1 MLKLFYRYLKPYK
14 WMVFL
19 APVFMIVE
27 VAMELVQ
34 PRFMAR
40 IIDKGIAHGDL
51 RCIWI
56 TSLIMLGTTAV
67 GMIGGVGCTIFSSM
81 AAQYFG
87 TDLREALFKKVLGLS
102 FAETDRF
109 STASMITRLTQDV
122 QQVQQMIGMSLRMLV
137 RQPFMLVGGISMA
150 MHIHP
155 KLALILL
162 VLIPPLIVLVTIT
175 FKYSR
180 PMFMAIQTK
189 TDALNAVLQENLTG
203 VRVVKAFVRED
214 YESEKFGKSNKS
226 LADQHLTT
234 SRFMSGMMPAMM
246 FLMNLGIIAVLWIG
260 GWTIRRG
267 ELTVGEVVAMVN
279 YITQILFSFMFAS
292 FIMTDIARS
301 KVSAERLNEVLDSET
316 SVRNDGTLKAEA
328 TTGGGTSVVFDH
340 VTFRYPGASGP
351 AILQDISFELKPGET
366 MAILGST
373 GSGKSTLVHLLP
385 RFYDIDSGMVAIDG
399 HNVQE
404 YELSELRSLMG
415 MVLQESVLFSGTI
428 AENIRWGNPD
438 ATDEQVVEVAKAAQ
452 AYEFITRF
460 KDGFKTIVGQRGV
473 TLSGGQKQRLSI
485 ARALLKKPRLLI
497 LDDSTSALDGTTE
510 QKLRAGIREWCKGIT
525 VIQIAQRIST
535 VKTADKILVLQDGK
549 IVGLGKHDELSKT
562 CRVYQEIVESQ
573 ES

>member
-1 MLKLFYRYLKPYK
+1 MLKLLRYLKPYK
-14 WMVFL
+14 WL
-19 APVFMIVE
+19 AMLGPLFMFIE
-27 VAMELVQ
+27 VAMELLQ

-40 IIDKGIAHGDL
+40 IIDKGIANGDL
-51 RCIWI
+51 HCIWM
-56 TSLIMLGTTAV
+56 TSAIMLGTTAI

-87 TDLREALFKKVLGLS
+87 TDMREALFSKVLGLS

-122 QQVQQMIGMSLRMLV
+122 QQVQQMIGMALRMLV
-137 RQPFMLVGGISMA
+137 REPLMLIGGISMA
-150 MHIHP
+150 LHIHP
-155 KLALILL
+155 KLATVLA
-162 VLIPPLIVLVTIT
+162 VLIPPLVILVLII

-180 PMFMAIQTK
+180 PMFMSIQTK

-203 VRVVKAFVRED
+203 VRVIKAFVRED
-214 YESEKFGKSNKS
+214 YENEKFGDANKT
-226 LADQHLTT
+226 LADQHIRTA
-234 SRFMSGMMPAMM
+234 RFMSGMMPSMM
-246 FLMNLGIIAVLWIG
+246 FLMNLGILGVLWIG
-260 GWTIRRG
+260 GWTVRKG
-267 ELTVGEVVAMVN
+267 ELSVGEVVAMVN

-292 FIMTDIARS
+292 FVMTDIARS
-301 KVSAERLNEVLDSET
+301 KVSAERINEVLDAET
-316 SVRNDGTLKAEA
+316 SVRNDGTLKAES
-328 TTGGGTSVVFDH
+328 TTGGGASVSFEH

-351 AILQDISFELKPGET
+351 AILQDINFDLKPGET

-385 RFYDIDSGMVAIDG
+385 RFYDIESGVVKIDG
-399 HNVQE
+399 HPVQD
-404 YELSELRSLMG
+404 YELSELRSMMG

-452 AYEFITRF
+452 AYDFITRF
-460 KDGFKTIVGQRGV
+460 KEGFKTIVGQRGV

-510 QKLRAGIREWCKGIT
+510 QKLRVGIREWCKGIT

-573 ES
+573 EN

>member
-40 IIDKGIAHGDL
+40 IIDKGIAQGDL

-214 YESEKFGKSNKS
+214 YENEKFGKSNKS

-301 KVSAERLNEVLDSET
+301 KVSAERLN
-316 SVRNDGTLKAEA
+316 
-328 TTGGGTSVVFDH
+328 
-340 VTFRYPGASGP
+340 
-351 AILQDISFELKPGET
+351 
-366 MAILGST
+366 ST

-399 HNVQE
+399 HNVQD

>member
-1 MLKLFYRYLKPYK
+1 MLKLLRYLKPYK
-14 WMVFL
+14 WL
-19 APVFMIVE
+19 ALLGPVFMFIE
-27 VAMELVQ
+27 VAMELLQ

-40 IIDKGIAHGDL
+40 IIDKGIAQGDL
-51 RCIWI
+51 HCIWV
-56 TSLIMLGTTAV
+56 TSAIMLGTTAI
-67 GMIGGVGCTIFSSM
+67 GMLGGVGCTIFSSM

-87 TDLREALFKKVLGLS
+87 TDLREALFSKVLGLS
-102 FAETDRF
+102 FAETNRF

-122 QQVQQMIGMSLRMLV
+122 QQVQQMIGMALRMLV
-137 RQPFMLVGGISMA
+137 REPLMLIGGISMA
-150 MHIHP
+150 LHIHP
-155 KLALILL
+155 KLALVLAF
-162 VLIPPLIVLVTIT
+162 LIPPLVILVLII

-180 PMFMAIQTK
+180 PMFMSVQTK

-214 YESEKFGKSNKS
+214 YETEKFGNANKT
-226 LADQHLTT
+226 LADQHIRTA
-234 SRFMSGMMPAMM
+234 RFMSGMMPAMM
-246 FLMNLGIIAVLWIG
+246 FLMNLGILAVLWIG
-260 GWTIRRG
+260 GWTVRRG
-267 ELTVGEVVAMVN
+267 ELSVGEVVAMVT

-301 KVSAERLNEVLDSET
+301 KVSAERINEVLDSEV

-328 TTGGGTSVVFDH
+328 TTGGGASVAFDH

-366 MAILGST
+366 MAIMGST

-385 RFYDIDSGMVAIDG
+385 RFYDVDSGSVIIDG

-438 ATDEQVVEVAKAAQ
+438 ATDEQVVEVAQAAQ
-452 AYEFITRF
+452 AHGFITNF
-460 KDGFKTIVGQRGV
+460 KEGFKTIVGQRGV

-510 QKLRAGIREWCKGIT
+510 QKLRAGIREWCKGVT

-535 VKTADKILVLQDGK
+535 VKNADKILVLQDGK
-549 IVGLGKHDELSKT
+549 IVGLGTHDELFKT

>member
-1 MLKLFYRYLKPYK
+1 MLKLLRYLKPYK
-14 WMVFL
+14 WL
-19 APVFMIVE
+19 ALMGPIFMFIE
-27 VAMELVQ
+27 VAMELLQ

-40 IIDKGIAHGDL
+40 IIDKGIAQGDL
-51 RCIWI
+51 RCIWV
-56 TSLIMLGTTAV
+56 TSAIMLGTTAV
-67 GMIGGVGCTIFSSM
+67 GMLGGVGCTIFASM

-87 TDLREALFKKVLGLS
+87 TDLREALFSKVLGLS
-102 FAETDRF
+102 FAETNRF

-137 RQPFMLVGGISMA
+137 REPLMLIGGISMA
-150 MHIHP
+150 LHIHP
-155 KLALILL
+155 KLAIVIA
-162 VLIPPLIVLVTIT
+162 VLIPPLVILVLII

-180 PMFMAIQTK
+180 PMFMSVQTK

-203 VRVVKAFVRED
+203 VRVVKAFVREE
-214 YESEKFGKSNKS
+214 YENEKFGDANKT
-226 LADQHLTT
+226 LADQNIRTA
-234 SRFMSGMMPAMM
+234 RFMSGMMPAMM
-246 FLMNLGIIAVLWIG
+246 FLMNLGILAVLWIG
-260 GWTIRRG
+260 GWTVRRG
-267 ELTVGEVVAMVN
+267 ELSVGEVVAMVN

-292 FIMTDIARS
+292 FVMTDIARS
-301 KVSAERLNEVLDSET
+301 KVSAERINEVLDSEV

-328 TTGGGTSVVFDH
+328 TTGGGASVAFDH

-351 AILQDISFELKPGET
+351 AILQDISFELAPGET

-373 GSGKSTLVHLLP
+373 GSGKSTLVNLLP
-385 RFYDIDSGMVAIDG
+385 RFYDVDSGSVIIDG
-399 HNVQE
+399 HKVQD

-415 MVLQESVLFSGTI
+415 MVLQESVLFSGSI

-452 AYEFITRF
+452 AYGFITGF
-460 KDGFKTIVGQRGV
+460 KEGFKTIVGQRGV

-510 QKLRAGIREWCKGIT
+510 QKLRAGIREWCKGVT

-549 IVGLGKHDELSKT
+549 IVGLGTHDELSKT
-562 CRVYQEIVESQ
+562 CKVYQEIVESQ

>member
-1 MLKLFYRYLKPYK
+1 
-14 WMVFL
+14 
-19 APVFMIVE
+19 
-27 VAMELVQ
+27 MELVQ

-40 IIDKGIAHGDL
+40 IIDKGIAQGDL

-122 QQVQQMIGMSLRMLV
+122 QQVQQMIGMALRMLV

-214 YESEKFGKSNKS
+214 YENEKFGKSNKS

-316 SVRNDGTLKAEA
+316 SVRNEA
-328 TTGGGTSVVFDH
+328 
-340 VTFRYPGASGP
+340 R
-351 AILQDISFELKPGET
+351 
-366 MAILGST
+366 
-373 GSGKSTLVHLLP
+373 
-385 RFYDIDSGMVAIDG
+385 
-399 HNVQE
+399 
-404 YELSELRSLMG
+404 
-415 MVLQESVLFSGTI
+415 
-428 AENIRWGNPD
+428 
-438 ATDEQVVEVAKAAQ
+438 
-452 AYEFITRF
+452 
-460 KDGFKTIVGQRGV
+460 
-473 TLSGGQKQRLSI
+473 
-485 ARALLKKPRLLI
+485 
-497 LDDSTSALDGTTE
+497 
-510 QKLRAGIREWCKGIT
+510 
-525 VIQIAQRIST
+525 
-535 VKTADKILVLQDGK
+535 
-549 IVGLGKHDELSKT
+549 
-562 CRVYQEIVESQ
+562 
-573 ES
+573 